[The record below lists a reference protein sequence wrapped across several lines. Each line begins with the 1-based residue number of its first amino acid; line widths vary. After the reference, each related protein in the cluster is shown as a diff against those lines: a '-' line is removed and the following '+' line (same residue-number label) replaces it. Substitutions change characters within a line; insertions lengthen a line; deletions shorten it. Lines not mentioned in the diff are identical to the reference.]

1 LIESRQKRNNSL
13 TTIGP
18 KLRSE
23 MGRFCPLT
31 DVLLRLVAV
40 PVQMNG
46 HHGRVVPARMVP
58 ITYLVQDMNESLSSS
73 LQVRRS
79 GFWQRFHRMDEVK
92 FGLILLSPTALIL
105 LVFLGIPIAYAIV
118 MSFQQIEL
126 TISPDRS
133 WVGLEN
139 YAYLLQDRVV
149 HESIARTLYFAVMT
163 IVLST
168 LMALVLALILN
179 EPFVGRKPVRVLVM
193 LPWAVAPVVAGVLWR
208 YIFHSSYGL
217 ANALLYQL
225 GFIENYIVWLDKAAL
240 AIAIASVATTW
251 KTVPFLTLIL
261 LAALQ
266 SIPEQLYRA
275 ARMDGAGV
283 WSRFR
288 FVTLPH
294 LRNTLVFAIVLQ
306 TIVSLQTF
314 DLIFTLTRGGPG
326 QGTVVLSYLVFIN
339 AFERLSLGRA
349 SAMAILLATFIIV
362 LGSLS
367 FLSTVSR
374 REKG

>member
-1 LIESRQKRNNSL
+1 
-13 TTIGP
+13 
-18 KLRSE
+18 
-23 MGRFCPLT
+23 
-31 DVLLRLVAV
+31 
-40 PVQMNG
+40 
-46 HHGRVVPARMVP
+46 
-58 ITYLVQDMNESLSSS
+58 
-73 LQVRRS
+73 
-79 GFWQRFHRMDEVK
+79 MDEVK

-105 LVFLGIPIAYAIV
+105 LVFLGIPIVYAIV

-139 YAYLLQDRVV
+139 YAELLQDSVV
-149 HESIARTLYFAVMT
+149 HESITRTLYFAFIT
-163 IVLST
+163 IVLSV
-168 LMALVLALILN
+168 LMALGLALILN
-179 EPFVGRKPVRVLVM
+179 EPFKGRKPVRVLVM

-208 YIFHSSYGL
+208 YIFHSNYGL

-225 GFIENYIVWLDKAAL
+225 GIIENYIVWLDKSTL
-240 AIAIASVATTW
+240 AITIASVATTW
-251 KTVPFLTLIL
+251 KTVPFLALIMLATL
-261 LAALQ
+261 Q
-266 SIPEQLYRA
+266 GIPEALYRA
-275 ARMDGAGV
+275 ARMDGAGL

-294 LRNTLVFAIVLQ
+294 LRNTLVFAVVMQ

-326 QGTVVLSYLVFIN
+326 QGTVVLSYLVFVN

-349 SAMAILLATFIIV
+349 SAMAILLAIFIIV

-367 FLSTVSR
+367 FLSTLTRQNRS
-374 REKG
+374 EKT

>member
-1 LIESRQKRNNSL
+1 MNRTLS
-13 TTIGP
+13 TP
-18 KLRSE
+18 APVRS
-23 MGRFCPLT
+23 P
-31 DVLLRLVAV
+31 
-40 PVQMNG
+40 
-46 HHGRVVPARMVP
+46 
-58 ITYLVQDMNESLSSS
+58 S
-73 LQVRRS
+73 
-79 GFWQRFHRMDEVK
+79 FWQRFHRMDEVK

-105 LVFLGIPIAYAIV
+105 LVFLGIPIVYAIV

-139 YAYLLQDRVV
+139 YAELLQDRVV
-149 HESIARTLYFAVMT
+149 HESITRTLYFAFIT
-163 IVLST
+163 IVLSV
-168 LMALVLALILN
+168 LMALGLALILN
-179 EPFVGRKPVRVLVM
+179 EPFKGRKPVRVLVM

-208 YIFHSSYGL
+208 YIFHSNYGL

-225 GFIENYIVWLDKAAL
+225 GIIENYIVWLDKSTL
-240 AIAIASVATTW
+240 AITIASVATTW
-251 KTVPFLTLIL
+251 KTVPFLALIMLATL
-261 LAALQ
+261 Q
-266 SIPEQLYRA
+266 GIPEALYRA
-275 ARMDGAGV
+275 ARMDGAGL

-294 LRNTLVFAIVLQ
+294 LRNTLVFAVVMQ

-326 QGTVVLSYLVFIN
+326 QGTVVLSYLVFVN

-349 SAMAILLATFIIV
+349 SAMAILLAIFIIV

-367 FLSTVSR
+367 FLSTLTRQNRSG
-374 REKG
+374 KT

>member
-1 LIESRQKRNNSL
+1 MDQ
-13 TTIGP
+13 
-18 KLRSE
+18 
-23 MGRFCPLT
+23 
-31 DVLLRLVAV
+31 
-40 PVQMNG
+40 
-46 HHGRVVPARMVP
+46 
-58 ITYLVQDMNESLSSS
+58 SLSAP
-73 LQVRRS
+73 LPERRV

-92 FGLILLSPTALIL
+92 FGLLLLLPTALIL
-105 LVFLGIPIAYAIV
+105 LVFLGIPIVYAIT
-118 MSFQQIEL
+118 MSFQKIEL

-133 WVGLEN
+133 WVGLGN
-139 YAYLLQDRVV
+139 YIKLLEDPAVY
-149 HESIARTLYFAVMT
+149 ESISRTLYFAFLT

-168 LMALVLALILN
+168 LMSLILALLLN
-179 EPFVGRKPVRVLVM
+179 EPFRGRKPVRVFVM

-208 YIFHSSYGL
+208 YIFQSNYGL
-217 ANALLYQL
+217 ANALLFQF
-225 GFIENYIVWLDKAAL
+225 GFIKHYVVWLDKAAL
-240 AIAIASVATTW
+240 AISIASVATTW
-251 KTVPFLTLIL
+251 KTVPFLTLIM

-275 ARMDGAGV
+275 ARMDGAGI

-294 LRNTLVFAIVLQ
+294 LRNILIFSVVLQ

-349 SAMAILLATFIIV
+349 SAMAILLAIFIIV

-367 FLSTVSR
+367 FLFTVSR
-374 REKG
+374 RERV

>member
-1 LIESRQKRNNSL
+1 
-13 TTIGP
+13 
-18 KLRSE
+18 
-23 MGRFCPLT
+23 
-31 DVLLRLVAV
+31 
-40 PVQMNG
+40 MN
-46 HHGRVVPARMVP
+46 RTLSTPAPARSP
-58 ITYLVQDMNESLSSS
+58 S
-73 LQVRRS
+73 
-79 GFWQRFHRMDEVK
+79 FWQRFHRMDEVK

-105 LVFLGIPIAYAIV
+105 LVFLGIPIVYAIV

-139 YAYLLQDRVV
+139 YAELLQDRVV
-149 HESIARTLYFAVMT
+149 HESITRTLYFAFIT
-163 IVLST
+163 IVLSV
-168 LMALVLALILN
+168 LMALGLALILN
-179 EPFVGRKPVRVLVM
+179 EPFKGRKPVRVLVM

-208 YIFHSSYGL
+208 YIFHSNYGL

-225 GFIENYIVWLDKAAL
+225 GIIENYIVWLDKSTL
-240 AIAIASVATTW
+240 AITIASVATTW
-251 KTVPFLTLIL
+251 KTVPFLALIMLATL
-261 LAALQ
+261 Q
-266 SIPEQLYRA
+266 GIPEALYRA
-275 ARMDGAGV
+275 ARMDGAGL

-294 LRNTLVFAIVLQ
+294 LRNTLVFAVVMQ

-326 QGTVVLSYLVFIN
+326 QGTVVLSYLVFVN

-349 SAMAILLATFIIV
+349 SAMAILLAIFIIV

-367 FLSTVSR
+367 FLSTLTRQNRS
-374 REKG
+374 EKT

>member
-1 LIESRQKRNNSL
+1 MSLGIDMDRSL
-13 TTIGP
+13 T
-18 KLRSE
+18 S
-23 MGRFCPLT
+23 PL
-31 DVLLRLVAV
+31 
-40 PVQMNG
+40 
-46 HHGRVVPARMVP
+46 PA
-58 ITYLVQDMNESLSSS
+58 
-73 LQVRRS
+73 RRS
-79 GFWQRFHRMDEVK
+79 GFWQRFHRLDEVV
-92 FGLILLSPTALIL
+92 FGLILMAPTALIL
-105 LVFLGIPIAYAIV
+105 LVFLGIPIAYALV

-133 WVGLEN
+133 WAGLEN
-139 YAYLLQDRVV
+139 YAALLQDKVV
-149 HESIARTLYFAVMT
+149 HESIARTLYFALLT

-168 LMALVLALILN
+168 LMALGLALILN
-179 EPFVGRKPVRVLVM
+179 EPFRGRKPVRVLVM
-193 LPWAVAPVVAGVLWR
+193 LPWAVAPVVGGVLWR
-208 YIFHSSYGL
+208 YVFHSNYGL

-225 GFIENYIVWLDKAAL
+225 GFIENYVVWLDKATL

-251 KTVPFLTLIL
+251 KTVPFLTLIM

-288 FVTLPH
+288 FITLPH
-294 LRNTLVFAIVLQ
+294 LRNTLIFAIVLQ

-349 SAMAILLATFIIV
+349 SAMAILLAIFIIV

-367 FLSTVSR
+367 FLFNFSR
-374 REKG
+374 RERV